1 MRTTASLISS
11 GCDGH
16 HCRADVDG
24 DKVHGGFDHDDYGKE
39 DENKEDDDIDK
50 YLTVAVALENQR
62 ARAMS
67 EGGNRHCLMPS
78 SLSTGPIKWKA
89 GGGEEED
96 EGR

>member
-78 SLSTGPIKWKA
+78 LLSMGPIKWKA

>member
-1 MRTTASLISS
+1 M
-11 GCDGH
+11 
-16 HCRADVDG
+16 DG